1 MASVSRPPP
10 PQLHQYYHMMIHW
23 SSSSSSFYK
32 TTARYHGMPRVRAVK
47 IPVAGGSDQ
56 VVYGPDLLIR
66 KPVVSQASDHKD
78 GSLPMDWEDKILMET
93 VPLVGFVRMILH
105 SAKYKSGDR
114 LSPDHEKII
123 VERLLPFHPKYEKKI
138 GSGIDHI
145 LVGYHSKFKETRCL
159 LVAQKDGELI
169 DFSYR
174 KCIKGLI
181 RNKYPLH
188 ADAFIVRRFRRYR
201 LKN

>member
-1 MASVSRPPP
+1 MASVYRPPP
-10 PQLHQYYHMMIHW
+10 PQLQYRMI
-23 SSSSSSFYK
+23 
-32 TTARYHGMPRVRAVK
+32 TQYHGMPRVHAVK
-47 IPVAGGSDQ
+47 IPAVCGSDQ

-66 KPVVSQASDHKD
+66 RPVVSLASDHKD
-78 GSLPMDWEDKILMET
+78 GSLPMDWEDQILMET

-105 SAKYKSGDR
+105 SGKYKSGDR

-145 LVGYHSKFKETRCL
+145 LVGYHPEFKGTRCL
-159 LVAQKDGELI
+159 LIARKDGEII

-181 RNKYPLH
+181 KNKYPLH
-188 ADAFIVRRFRRYR
+188 ADAFIFRHFLRHRHKY
-201 LKN
+201 